1 MNRRNFIKSSTL
13 FSSVLILNSC
23 KSVSRF
29 DRQLESTSTAK
40 ELAADIVII
49 GAGLGG
55 CATAMAACRNGLRV
69 ILTEETDWIG
79 GQLSQQGVPP
89 DEHQWIETNGRR
101 FLIVI
106 SEIVFA
112 PITREIIL

>member
-1 MNRRNFIKSSTL
+1 MNRRNFIKSGSL
-13 FSSVLILNSC
+13 FSSVMILNSC
-23 KSVSRF
+23 KSVSGF
-29 DRQLESTSTAK
+29 GQPLKNISVPK

-49 GAGLGG
+49 GGGLGG
-55 CATAMAACRNGLRV
+55 CAAAMAACRNGLRA